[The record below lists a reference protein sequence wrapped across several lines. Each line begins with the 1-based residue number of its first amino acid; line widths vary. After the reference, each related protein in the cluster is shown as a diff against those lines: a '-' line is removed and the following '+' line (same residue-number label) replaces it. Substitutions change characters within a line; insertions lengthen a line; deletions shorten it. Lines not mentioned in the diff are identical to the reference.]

1 MSTNDADLIRQYIE
15 LNPDRAGLDEARLKD
30 YAIAVWALI
39 GYLRGT
45 NGDIDRVAADYE
57 VPREAVQAAIAYYE
71 RHRAL
76 LDHRI
81 AVNNGQVFD
90 LLQPA

>member
-1 MSTNDADLIRQYIE
+1 MTATDVLITEYIE
-15 LNPDRAGLDEARLKD
+15 LNPDRPGLDQARLKESAV
-30 YAIAVWALI
+30 AIWALI

-45 NGDIDRVAADYE
+45 NGDVDRVAADYE
-57 VPREAVQAAIAYYE
+57 IPREAVEAAIAYYE

-81 AVNNGQVFD
+81 AINNGETLD

>member
-1 MSTNDADLIRQYIE
+1 MTRPQ
-15 LNPDRAGLDEARLKD
+15 LNPARPGLDQARLKESAV
-30 YAIAVWALI
+30 AIWALI

-57 VPREAVQAAIAYYE
+57 IPREAVEAAIAYYE

-81 AVNNGQVFD
+81 AINNGETFD
-90 LLQPA
+90 LLEPA

>member
-1 MSTNDADLIRQYIE
+1 MTTADALITKYIE
-15 LNPDRAGLDEARLKD
+15 LNPDRPGLDQARLKESAV
-30 YAIAVWALI
+30 AIWALI
-39 GYLRGT
+39 GYLRGAD
-45 NGDIDRVAADYE
+45 GDIDRVAADYE

-71 RHRAL
+71 QHRAL

-81 AVNNGQVFD
+81 AVNNGETFD